1 MRARSGEGSDQVRSG
16 DVHPSSCRCSAPT
29 QGECSSC
36 SVCRSALPA
45 GSSTNKRRL
54 LDVRRS
60 APSRSCPPCRCR
72 SRSRVGSSRDGVSIR
87 SPGFWCSDR
96 RSCGSTGACLPAC
109 FRCFWWRTSGLRPPW
124 SRAFARTCGAHPDPP
139 PAVHRSTWA
148 DHRCQLR
155 SPGEDVAHQQPC
167 VRPFPSSNGWI
178 CMKRWFS
185 PPADLR
191 SVSNSS
197 ARLPSVGSPHSQRGD
212 CAPVTVAAFNPLLP
226 FSCSVVPGP
235 FRAASACRARSSS
248 LTTPCAGVSPPTT
261 EFRRESGVDGS
272 LIRRPAHLVRPTA
285 GHGPTRACRRCDK
298 TRAHRRHCQP
308 AFGAR
313 HGSNP

>member
-1 MRARSGEGSDQVRSG
+1 MSVGLRRPVPARRVDVDHALASVRPAMVCPSVLRDSGAQIAVHVEVPVPAFQHVFDASGGVPQALDPLGLEHLHERAERT
-16 DVHPSSCRCSAPT
+16 PI
-29 QGECSSC
+29 
-36 SVCRSALPA
+36 
-45 GSSTNKRRL
+45 RL
-54 LDVRRS
+54 LQCIEVLGLLQ
-60 APSRSCPPCRCR
+60 CR
-72 SRSRVGSSRDGVSIR
+72 
-87 SPGFWCSDR
+87 
-96 RSCGSTGACLPAC
+96 
-109 FRCFWWRTSGLRPPW
+109 
-124 SRAFARTCGAHPDPP
+124 
-139 PAVHRSTWA
+139 

-197 ARLPSVGSPHSQRGD
+197 ARLPSVGRPHSQRGD

-272 LIRRPAHLVRPTA
+272 LIRRPAHLVRRTA

-298 TRAHRRHCQP
+298 TRAHRRHCQS